1 MQRIATKSRY
11 ASYNAGLNT
20 VLTTLQTRG
29 IPCQLLP
36 YVLGICYHREN
47 VIATKILLG
56 IEKSCIMARKEVIA

>member
-11 ASYNAGLNT
+11 FTCNAGLNT

-36 YVLGICYHREN
+36 YVLYILSHREN
-47 VIATKILLG
+47 VIATKILMVV
-56 IEKSCIMARKEVIA
+56 EKMCIMATKEVIA